1 MQEKLYDHQHYYHTH
16 SDFFKSPSDL
26 VHAFLMPNY
35 NIGMHEQE
43 FYEINI
49 VTSGEGMHY
58 IDGHRVDASPGDVF
72 IVPPNISHGYVGGK
86 GFDVYHVIFNDT
98 FMQKHL
104 IDLQQL
110 PNFFTLF
117 GAEPLMRG
125 KTASPLH
132 LKLSNNEMMEVVS
145 FLDKISKYNDFENT
159 TQGMIR
165 SNLAMVSI
173 GLLCN
178 AYESISDDDETLF
191 RENRALMESISYIH
205 EKYYEKITIEDL
217 AHIAHTSRSSYIM
230 KFKEICKMPPAS
242 YITKVRIEAA
252 ASMLTNTNLTI
263 SEIADRTGFYDTA
276 HFSKVFKDTYGVA
289 PIQYRSKDTI

>member
-1 MQEKLYDHQHYYHTH
+1 
-16 SDFFKSPSDL
+16 
-26 VHAFLMPNY
+26 
-35 NIGMHEQE
+35 
-43 FYEINI
+43 
-49 VTSGEGMHY
+49 
-58 IDGHRVDASPGDVF
+58 
-72 IVPPNISHGYVGGK
+72 
-86 GFDVYHVIFNDT
+86 
-98 FMQKHL
+98 
-104 IDLQQL
+104 
-110 PNFFTLF
+110 
-117 GAEPLMRG
+117 MRG

-263 SEIADRTGFYDTA
+263 SEIADRTGFPCHSVFQWKIDSESGGKRSVQEEPELSAQPVWTQHA
-276 HFSKVFKDTYGVA
+276 HGCLL
-289 PIQYRSKDTI
+289 